1 MTAWVARP
9 CLKLLEEQPPIDT
22 WFCFTVQEEVG
33 LRGAAAALAYALD
46 PDFALVLE
54 GTTAADL
61 AEVTDGKAVCHVR
74 GGVVLPFMDGATIH
88 DAALFELLRD
98 ACAKRGIAWQ
108 TKTRVSGG
116 TDAGRT
122 SQKQGRGARL
132 CGRRAG
138 AVYPFAVLCGGGIR
152 LRGGAGRCA
161 GISGRPE
168 RGRRMS
174 KVFDLW
180 DTVGGAFGPSGRED
194 AVREAIAAIAG
205 EYIDDITTDALG
217 NLICRKKG
225 AGKKL
230 LFAAHMDSIGAV
242 ATYIDEKGFIRFAQV
257 GGLFKGDLI
266 NIQVRFAGGT
276 RGVISYEEKTPF
288 KDITLDNLF
297 IDIGAADRAD
307 AERQVQ
313 IGDFAV
319 FDAPRFEQNGVLCGP
334 YLDNRIGCVTL
345 LLVMERLAQQE
356 IENDLYFAF
365 TAQEEVGLR
374 GAGAA
379 AFAVEPDIA
388 VAVDV
393 TDTGD
398 LPERKTPM
406 AVDMGRGPAVK
417 VMDRSVICTPE
428 VCAALERAAAACGID
443 VQREILQF
451 GGTDTAALQ
460 KTRAGVQA
468 GAVSIPT
475 RYIHSPSEMCAVSD
489 VEAAARLLEKFVLQ
503 QK

>member
-1 MTAWVARP
+1 
-9 CLKLLEEQPPIDT
+9 
-22 WFCFTVQEEVG
+22 
-33 LRGAAAALAYALD
+33 
-46 PDFALVLE
+46 
-54 GTTAADL
+54 
-61 AEVTDGKAVCHVR
+61 
-74 GGVVLPFMDGATIH
+74 
-88 DAALFELLRD
+88 
-98 ACAKRGIAWQ
+98 
-108 TKTRVSGG
+108 
-116 TDAGRT
+116 
-122 SQKQGRGARL
+122 
-132 CGRRAG
+132 
-138 AVYPFAVLCGGGIR
+138 
-152 LRGGAGRCA
+152 
-161 GISGRPE
+161 
-168 RGRRMS
+168 MS
-174 KVFDLW
+174 KVFELW
-180 DTVGGAFGPSGRED
+180 NTVGGAFGPSGRED

-230 LFAAHMDSIGAV
+230 LFAAHMDSIGVV
-242 ATYIDEKGFIRFAQV
+242 ATYIDEKGFIRFSPV

-307 AERQVQ
+307 AERRVQ

-428 VCAALERAAAACGID
+428 VCAALEQAAAACGID

-489 VEAAARLLEKFVLQ
+489 VEGAARLLEKFALQ
-503 QK
+503 K

>member
-1 MTAWVARP
+1 
-9 CLKLLEEQPPIDT
+9 
-22 WFCFTVQEEVG
+22 
-33 LRGAAAALAYALD
+33 
-46 PDFALVLE
+46 
-54 GTTAADL
+54 
-61 AEVTDGKAVCHVR
+61 
-74 GGVVLPFMDGATIH
+74 
-88 DAALFELLRD
+88 
-98 ACAKRGIAWQ
+98 
-108 TKTRVSGG
+108 
-116 TDAGRT
+116 
-122 SQKQGRGARL
+122 
-132 CGRRAG
+132 
-138 AVYPFAVLCGGGIR
+138 
-152 LRGGAGRCA
+152 
-161 GISGRPE
+161 
-168 RGRRMS
+168 MS
-174 KVFDLW
+174 KVFAFW
-180 DTVGGAFGPSGRED
+180 NTVGGAFGPSGRED

-230 LFAAHMDSIGAV
+230 LFAAHMDSIGVV

-443 VQREILQF
+443 VQREILQC

>member
-1 MTAWVARP
+1 
-9 CLKLLEEQPPIDT
+9 
-22 WFCFTVQEEVG
+22 
-33 LRGAAAALAYALD
+33 
-46 PDFALVLE
+46 
-54 GTTAADL
+54 
-61 AEVTDGKAVCHVR
+61 
-74 GGVVLPFMDGATIH
+74 
-88 DAALFELLRD
+88 
-98 ACAKRGIAWQ
+98 
-108 TKTRVSGG
+108 
-116 TDAGRT
+116 
-122 SQKQGRGARL
+122 
-132 CGRRAG
+132 
-138 AVYPFAVLCGGGIR
+138 
-152 LRGGAGRCA
+152 
-161 GISGRPE
+161 
-168 RGRRMS
+168 MS

-180 DTVGGAFGPSGRED
+180 NTVGGAFGPSGRED

-230 LFAAHMDSIGAV
+230 LFAAQMDSIGVV

-257 GGLFKGDLI
+257 
-266 NIQVRFAGGT
+266 GGT

-345 LLVMERLAQQE
+345 LLAMERLAQQE

-443 VQREILQF
+443 IQREILQF